1 MNAKIGRNLKE
12 EGIDFGLNQE
22 LVTDPINGE
31 PTDFTGT

>member
-22 LVTDPINGE
+22 LVTDPKNVNSPIR
-31 PTDFTGT
+31 